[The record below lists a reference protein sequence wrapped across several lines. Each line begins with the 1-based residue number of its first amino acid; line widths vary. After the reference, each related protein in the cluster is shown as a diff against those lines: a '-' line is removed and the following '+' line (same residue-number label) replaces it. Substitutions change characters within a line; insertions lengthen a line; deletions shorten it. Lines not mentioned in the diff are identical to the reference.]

1 MGVSRFI
8 KRLKFEIRAMEI
20 NFYIPFIFILFVL
33 LTNLV
38 MLERGVAEGNIIL
51 TSEIFIPFGAA
62 WLSIFAMKDLV
73 EDEGSEVLFS
83 FPIRRAMFSLI
94 KVFKYLVIYLLG
106 VFVYSIITTLLYGEL
121 NLISLFLQLSI
132 ECLFMSSLGYTL
144 TILTKNSGLSIAVV
158 GIYMVA
164 VGLYSITIS
173 QSQIRIISIMLY
185 NVYTMPIM
193 DMLYLSMKTLVMGMG
208 IYLLGYINF
217 SNKLR

>member
-1 MGVSRFI
+1 MSRFI